1 MTPEAKVKDKIKK
14 FLKANAIYYAMPA
27 TGGYGVS
34 GVPDFLCCVRGRF
47 VGIEA
52 KAGKGTTTALQ
63 DKNIGDIRESGGIA
77 VVINETN
84 LHELEYL
91 L

>member
-34 GVPDFLCCVRGRF
+34 GVPDFLCCVKGKF

-52 KAGKGTTTALQ
+52 KLARARLRHCKIKTWVKSVNQVA
-63 DKNIGDIRESGGIA
+63 
-77 VVINETN
+77 
-84 LHELEYL
+84 
-91 L
+91 